1 MRKIKEQKEKFYFY
15 WEQRKYKLSFFGF
28 NPNFDWLV
36 FLFIASGMLIGSGIF
51 GSLNY
56 QKINSELNREIILEV
71 KEKKQINFEEIN
83 NFVSSFQARNHKFS
97 TLMGEDSLLS
107 EKGETKINLSQ

>member
-1 MRKIKEQKEKFYFY
+1 MKKIKEQKEKFYFY

-56 QKINSELNREIILEV
+56 QKINSKLNQEIILEV
-71 KEKKQINFEEIN
+71 KEKKQINLEVIE
-83 NFVSSFQARNHKFS
+83 NFVSDFKARNGKFQ
-97 TLMGEDSLLS
+97 TLIGESDSPI
-107 EKGETKINLSQ
+107 EKKEEID